1 VPAINRDFDFKAE
14 RNDSFLCCW

>member
-1 VPAINRDFDFKAE
+1 VPAINRDFDLKAE